1 MSNNKIDSPYTIDTT
16 SELSID
22 KHLTKDEKNLLNNL
36 NQTANTLKEK
46 EKQNFF
52 DKSLNSMLKQ
62 WSNIMSG
69 IFHDFSTLIYINKY
83 IKISNNLYEFTTYI
97 FKDIW
102 FIITKEERLIYVGFT
117 FIFIS
122 FIIYFINVSN

>member
-1 MSNNKIDSPYTIDTT
+1 
-16 SELSID
+16 
-22 KHLTKDEKNLLNNL
+22 
-36 NQTANTLKEK
+36 
-46 EKQNFF
+46 
-52 DKSLNSMLKQ
+52 LKQ